1 MKQCRK
7 CLQLLELTEYHIKR
21 DASDGLRK
29 ECKQCRSI
37 DRKSQYSLN
46 RDYEKAI
53 CKNYSLNNKKKVTL
67 KNKLWSQN
75 NKSYI
80 ALKEKTRRHEDI
92 NYRLIGNLRKRL
104 NHALNKN
111 QKTGSAINELG
122 CSIEELKV
130 HLESQFEP
138 WMNWSNY
145 GRYNSTKKT
154 WNIDHVKP
162 LIMFDLTKPDQLSLA
177 SHYTNLQPML
187 AKDNFSK
194 GAKYEQ
200 S

>member
-7 CLQLLELTEYHIKR
+7 CSQVLSLTEYHLKK
-21 DASDGLRK
+21 DSYDGLRQ

-37 DRKSQYSLN
+37 ERKNRYMLN
-46 RDYEKAI
+46 KDHEKAV
-53 CKNYSLNNKKKVTL
+53 CKEYSLNNKEKVAL
-67 KNKLWSQN
+67 KNKLWSQS

-80 ALKEKTRRHEDI
+80 ALREKNRRHKDI

-122 CSIEELKV
+122 CSIDELKQ
-130 HLESQFEP
+130 HLQSQFEP
-138 WMNWSNY
+138 WMNWENY
-145 GRYNSTKKT
+145 GKYDSIRKT
-154 WNIDHVKP
+154 WNIDHVVP
-162 LIMFDLTKPDQLSLA
+162 LANFDLTQSDQLSLA

-194 GAKYEQ
+194 GSRHE
-200 S
+200 